1 MDALLHSLA
10 LIAKALDLR
19 AEARDLRAEARDLR
33 ADIRNLQSALAW
45 NKAMAR
51 ALCGQGERL
60 ALYEQL
66 VEQQQRYREALT
78 PSLAAS
84 RRRASHA
91 VTGLRH
97 LRIGVGVWAGAGD
110 RTGRNAAFNL
120 PARVGHLFGVS
131 L

>member
-10 LIAKALDLR
+10 LI
-19 AEARDLRAEARDLR
+19 AEARDLR

-91 VTGLRH
+91 VTGLRR
-97 LRIGVGVWAGAGD
+97 LPRIGVGVIGRPGVGTVLALAGGSDPTPPAGGL
-110 RTGRNAAFNL
+110 T
-120 PARVGHLFGVS
+120 
-131 L
+131 

>member
-10 LIAKALDLR
+10 LIAQ
-19 AEARDLRAEARDLR
+19 ARDLRAEARDLR

-66 VEQQQRYREALT
+66 VEQQQRDREALT

-84 RRRASHA
+84 RRKAWRG
-91 VTGLRH
+91 VTGLRRR
-97 LRIGVGVWAGAGD
+97 LRIGVGVTGGVGDGD
-110 RTGRNAAFNL
+110 RIGRNGRL
-120 PARVGHLFGVS
+120 
-131 L
+131 

>member
-10 LIAKALDLR
+10 LIAK
-19 AEARDLRAEARDLR
+19 ARDLRAEARDLR

-78 PSLAAS
+78 PSLVAS
-84 RRRASHA
+84 RRKAWPG
-91 VTGLRH
+91 VTGLRRR
-97 LRIGVGVWAGAGD
+97 LRIGVGVPGGAGAGG
-110 RTGRNAAFNL
+110 RTGRNAFNL
-120 PARVGHLFGVS
+120 SAREGHFFGVA

>member
-10 LIAKALDLR
+10 LIAK
-19 AEARDLRAEARDLR
+19 ARDLRAEARDLR

-78 PSLAAS
+78 PSLAVS
-84 RRRASHA
+84 RRRAWRG
-91 VTGLRH
+91 VIGLRR
-97 LRIGVGVWAGAGD
+97 LPRIGVGVPGWG
-110 RTGRNAAFNL
+110 TGSG
-120 PARVGHLFGVS
+120 PYWP
-131 L
+131 